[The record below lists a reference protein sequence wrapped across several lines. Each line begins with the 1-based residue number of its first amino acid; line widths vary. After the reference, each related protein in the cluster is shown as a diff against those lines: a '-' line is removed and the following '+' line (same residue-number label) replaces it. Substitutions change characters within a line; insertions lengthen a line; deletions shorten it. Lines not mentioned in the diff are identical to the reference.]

1 MPRALQRGGFEGYS
15 EPMKPIRA
23 AFLWLTILV
32 LVFAPLLPAAG
43 AMLGSDATAEHH
55 AAHAAM
61 DPVQDS
67 FVSGDSGLSF
77 GNGCAQHG
85 ACDGQC
91 CNACAQC
98 VAMSLNCLDDGT
110 LRYSVQTAVVP
121 HLHARLTVALPN
133 RPPQRSL

>member
-1 MPRALQRGGFEGYS
+1 M
-15 EPMKPIRA
+15 
-23 AFLWLTILV
+23 WLTILA

-43 AMLGSDATAEHH
+43 AMLGSNAGAEHH

-61 DPVQDS
+61 DPVQDF
-67 FVSGDSGLSF
+67 FVSGDSGLSS

-98 VAMSLNCLDDGT
+98 VAMSLNILGDSPT
-110 LRYSVQTAVVP
+110 RYSVQTAVVP
-121 HLHARLTVALPN
+121 RLHARLAISLPN
-133 RPPQRSL
+133 RPPQRFV